1 MGRYAPDPDRF
12 ELHRASYQE
21 NYDNVAW
28 ICRTIAERYPERKI
42 LLDGV
47 TRADRT
53 HLHRRGRRGREQ
65 LHQGA
70 IPAVAGQINMDFDNV
85 IYWPSYEIALRAD
98 LFRADGRHITEE
110 GVRFVID
117 NLLAAHATA

>member
-1 MGRYAPDPDRF
+1 M
-12 ELHRASYQE
+12 
-21 NYDNVAW
+21 AW

-42 LLDGV
+42 LLTVSPVPIG
-47 TRADRT
+47 RT
-53 HLHRRGRRGREQ
+53 FTDEDVVVANSYTKGQ
-65 LHQGA
+65 LR
-70 IPAVAGQINMDFDNV
+70 AVAGQINMDFDNV